1 VILSGT
7 MSARDRSV
15 DVVARVVLAA
25 ALVGACAPDEGVV
38 AADAGRTDARA
49 LNDLAGD
56 GPGDAGARDAAA
68 ADGASFD
75 GAAADGSSADG
86 SSADGSSADAS
97 SVDGASVD
105 AGPRRCTVTPS
116 AEPFR
121 SPSLR
126 LHWRATAGTPF
137 PNVDQVCSTPVVA
150 DIVRAAAGEEEV
162 PEVAFMTFSC
172 ESGYP
177 HSVLR
182 VISGRAPHRLLWSQN
197 GVGAPNTETAPYAL
211 RWDGHPAVGDL
222 DGNPGNGLEVVAVT
236 ARFGLAAFRSNGR
249 LYWQSMEPLTG
260 VNGANPSVSIADL
273 DGDGV
278 PEVIAGGAVL
288 NGRTGAV
295 RWQAPT
301 RGTNGQG
308 PLSVVID
315 LDGDGRLEVITG
327 SAVYD
332 AAGMQR
338 FRMGNGEGFAAVG
351 DLLDASGRAG
361 ADGVPEVAVMAGG
374 TLTLYNG
381 MTGASRWTAA
391 LQGASALGGAPTVAD
406 FDGDG
411 HAEVGVAGGNRY
423 TLFDP
428 DCRAVGP
435 DCIAVGV
442 RWATV
447 TEDTSSNVT
456 SSTVFDFNGDG
467 ASEVV
472 YNDEERFMV
481 LDGRTGRVLFEDWN
495 PSQTRTEQAI
505 VADADGDGQAD
516 IIFGANQCVGFAG
529 NTIPA
534 AMQATQRVPGLEIWS
549 SGDGSWVAARPLW
562 NEHGYHIDN
571 INDDGTIPR
580 REQPAWRT
588 HNTFRLNRARDRELL
603 APNLAGAPEPTTCR
617 LGVASVCTVVR
628 NGGDAPVGVV
638 TVGVYDRAPTDA
650 GARRLGVASTTRVLA
665 PGQTDRVCVEVPAP
679 SVETRLWVRVDD
691 GGAARECD
699 EGDNVAEVT
708 VSCGPA

>member
-1 VILSGT
+1 
-7 MSARDRSV
+7 MSAREPSV
-15 DVVARVVLAA
+15 CVVALAALALGCAPEEGVLA
-25 ALVGACAPDEGVV
+25 PD
-38 AADAGRTDARA
+38 ASRLDARPT
-49 LNDLAGD
+49 NDLAGD
-56 GPGDAGARDAAA
+56 RPVAADLPRRDAASDITPGDAALTDAAV
-68 ADGASFD
+68 
-75 GAAADGSSADG
+75 SADAV
-86 SSADGSSADAS
+86 SADAVSADAS
-97 SVDGASVD
+97 SADAGAGD
-105 AGPRRCTVTPS
+105 AGPQRCTVTPS

-121 SPSLR
+121 SPALR
-126 LHWRATAGTPF
+126 LHWRATAGMAF
-137 PNVDQVCSTPVVA
+137 AGADQVCSTPVVA
-150 DIVRAAAGEEEV
+150 DIVRARAGEEEI

-177 HSVLR
+177 RSALR

-197 GVGAPNTETAPYAL
+197 GFGAPNDEAAAFGL

-222 DGNPGNGLEVVAVT
+222 DGDPANGLEVVAVT
-236 ARFGLAAFRSNGR
+236 AGFGLAAYRSNGR
-249 LYWQSMEPLTG
+249 LYWRSVEPLTAA
-260 VNGANPSVSIADL
+260 NGANPSVSIADL

-288 NGRTGAV
+288 HGRTGVV
-295 RWQAPT
+295 RWQAAT

-332 AAGMQR
+332 AAGAQR
-338 FRMGNGEGFAAVG
+338 FRMGSGEGFAAVG
-351 DLLDASGRAG
+351 DLLDARGNAG
-361 ADGVPEVAVMAGG
+361 ADGAPEVAVMSAG

-381 MTGASRWTAA
+381 MTGASRWSAA
-391 LQGASALGGAPTVAD
+391 LQGAMALGGAPTVAD

-411 HAEVGVAGGNRY
+411 HAEVGVAGGDRY

-435 DCIAVGV
+435 DCVAVGV

-481 LDGRTGRVLFEDWN
+481 LDGRTGRILFQDFN

-516 IIFGANQCVGFAG
+516 IVFGANQCAAFAG

-534 AMQATQRVPGLEIWS
+534 GEAAAQRVPGLEIWS

-580 REQPAWRT
+580 REAPAWRT
-588 HNTFRLNRARDRELL
+588 HNTFRLNRARDRALL
-603 APNLAGAPEPTTCR
+603 APDLAGAPEAPTCR
-617 LGVASVCTVVR
+617 LSVASVCTVVR
-628 NGGDAPVGVV
+628 NEGDAPVGAV
-638 TVGVYDRAPTDA
+638 TVGAYDRAPSA
-650 GARRLGVASTTRVLA
+650 MGARRLGMAATTRVLA
-665 PGQTDRVCVEVPAP
+665 PGQSERVCVEIPAP
-679 SVETRLWVRVDD
+679 SAETRVWLRVDD

-708 VSCGPA
+708 VACGPA

>member
-1 VILSGT
+1 
-7 MSARDRSV
+7 MSAP
-15 DVVARVVLAA
+15 ARAVVLG
-25 ALVGACAPDEGVV
+25 ALALGCAPEETITEADASRLDARPSGDIAGDRPA
-38 AADAGRTDARA
+38 AADAPRFDASTDIVRA
-49 LNDLAGD
+49 DAAVDAPADVVRDAAGD
-56 GPGDAGARDAAA
+56 RPSGDAG
-68 ADGASFD
+68 
-75 GAAADGSSADG
+75 
-86 SSADGSSADAS
+86 
-97 SVDGASVD
+97 
-105 AGPRRCTVTPS
+105 PQRCTVTPS

-121 SPSLR
+121 SPALR
-126 LHWRATAGTPF
+126 LHWRASAGTPF
-137 PNVDQVCSTPVVA
+137 AGADQVCSTPVVA
-150 DIVRAAAGEEEV
+150 DIVRGAAGEEPV

-172 ESGYP
+172 ETSYSR
-177 HSVLR
+177 SVLR
-182 VISGRAPHRLLWSQN
+182 VVSGRAPHRLLWSQN
-197 GVGAPNTETAPYAL
+197 GVGAPNDERAAYGL

-222 DGNPGNGLEVVAVT
+222 DGNPANGLEVVAVT
-236 ARFGLAAFRSNGR
+236 ARFGLAAFRSDGR
-249 LYWQSMEPLTG
+249 LYWQSMEPLAGMTG
-260 VNGANPSVSIADL
+260 PNPSISIADL

-278 PEVIAGGAVL
+278 AEVISGGAVV

-295 RWQAPT
+295 RWQTAT
-301 RGTNGQG
+301 RGSNGQG

-315 LDGDGRLEVITG
+315 LDGDGALEVITG

-332 AAGMQR
+332 ASGRQR
-338 FRMGNGEGFAAVG
+338 FRMGTGEGFAAVG
-351 DLLDASGRAG
+351 DLLDGRGNAG
-361 ADGVPEVAVMAGG
+361 TDGVPEVAVMVGG
-374 TLTLYNG
+374 TLTLYDGLNG
-381 MTGASRWTAA
+381 SARWTAR
-391 LQGASALGGAPTVAD
+391 LRGATALGGAPTVAD

-411 HAEVGVAGGNRY
+411 HAEIGVAGGDRY

-435 DCIAVGV
+435 ECVAVGV

-481 LDGRTGRVLFEDWN
+481 LDGRTGRVVFEDWN

-516 IIFGANQCVGFAG
+516 IVFGANQCAAFAG

-534 AMQATQRVPGLEIWS
+534 AMAATQRVPGLEIWT

-580 REQPAWRT
+580 REAPSWRT
-588 HNTFRLNRARDRELL
+588 HNTFRLNRARDRTLL
-603 APNLAGAPEPTTCR
+603 APNLSSMPAAPTCSGR
-617 LGVASVCTVVR
+617 MASVCTSVSNR
-628 NGGDAPVGVV
+628 GDAPVGAIG
-638 TVGVYDRAPTDA
+638 VGVWDRDPSAM
-650 GARRLGVASTTRVLA
+650 GARRLGAATTTRVLM
-665 PGQTDRVCVEVPAP
+665 PGQSERVCATIDAP
-679 SVETRLWVRVDD
+679 SVETRVWVRVDD

>member
-1 VILSGT
+1 
-7 MSARDRSV
+7 MSARVGSV
-15 DVVARVVLAA
+15 CSIVLAA
-25 ALVGACAPDEGVV
+25 IALGCAPGDDVSSV
-38 AADAGRTDARA
+38 DAGRLDARA
-49 LNDLAGD
+49 ANDLGGD
-56 GPGDAGARDAAA
+56 RTAVVDAARRDAASDAPAARDAS
-68 ADGASFD
+68 ADAVD
-75 GAAADGSSADG
+75 GAAADGA
-86 SSADGSSADAS
+86 
-97 SVDGASVD
+97 VVD
-105 AGPRRCTVTPS
+105 AGPTRCTVTPS

-121 SPSLR
+121 SPALR
-126 LHWRATAGTPF
+126 LHWRATAAMPF
-137 PNVDQVCSTPVVA
+137 AGADQVCSTPVVA
-150 DIVRAAAGEEEV
+150 DIVRAAVGEDEI

-172 ESGYP
+172 EAGYP
-177 HSVLR
+177 RSVLR

-197 GVGAPNTETAPYAL
+197 GVGAPNDEAAAFGL

-222 DGNPGNGLEVVAVT
+222 DGNPANGLEVVAVT
-236 ARFGLAAFRSNGR
+236 ARFGLAAFRSDGR

-260 VNGANPSVSIADL
+260 ANGANPSISIADL

-278 PEVIAGGAVL
+278 PEVIAGGAVV

-295 RWQAPT
+295 RWQAAT

-315 LDGDGRLEVITG
+315 LDGDGPLEVITG
-327 SAVYD
+327 SAVYESTG
-332 AAGMQR
+332 ALR
-338 FRMGNGEGFAAVG
+338 YRMGAGEGFAAVG
-351 DLLDASGRAG
+351 DLLDARNQAG
-361 ADGVPEVAVMAGG
+361 ADRVPEVAVMAAG
-374 TLTLYNG
+374 TLTLHDAR
-381 MTGASRWTAA
+381 TGVARWSAT
-391 LQGASALGGAPTVAD
+391 LRGAMALGGAPTVAD

-411 HAEVGVAGGNRY
+411 HAEVGVAGGDRY

-428 DCRAVGP
+428 DCV
-435 DCIAVGV
+435 AVGV

-481 LDGRTGRVLFEDWN
+481 LDGRTGRVVFEDWN

-516 IIFGANQCVGFAG
+516 IVFGANQCAAFAG

-534 AMQATQRVPGLEIWS
+534 AQAATQRVPGLEIWS

-580 REQPAWRT
+580 REAPAWRS
-588 HNTFRLNRARDRELL
+588 HNTFRLNRARDRALL
-603 APNLAGAPEPTTCR
+603 APDLAGTPEATTCR
-617 LGVASVCTVVR
+617 LGVASVCTTVR
-628 NGGDAPVGVV
+628 NEGDAPVGVLS
-638 TVGVYDRAPTDA
+638 VGVYDRAPTTT
-650 GARRLGVASTTRVLA
+650 GARRLGAASTTRVLA
-665 PGQTDRVCVEVPAP
+665 PGQRERVCVEIPAP
-679 SVETRLWVRVDD
+679 PAETRVFVRVDD

-699 EGDNVAEVT
+699 EGNNVAEAT
-708 VSCGPA
+708 VACGPA

>member
-1 VILSGT
+1 
-7 MSARDRSV
+7 MSAT
-15 DVVARVVLAA
+15 ARVAAITALA
-25 ALVGACAPDEGVV
+25 LGCAPDEAIVQADASRLDARTGSDLGGDRSVASDGPRLDASADIVRVDAVV
-38 AADAGRTDARA
+38 DAPSDATGDRPAADAG
-49 LNDLAGD
+49 
-56 GPGDAGARDAAA
+56 PQ
-68 ADGASFD
+68 
-75 GAAADGSSADG
+75 
-86 SSADGSSADAS
+86 
-97 SVDGASVD
+97 
-105 AGPRRCTVTPS
+105 RCTVTPS

-121 SPSLR
+121 TPALR
-126 LHWRATAGTPF
+126 LHWRATAGMPF
-137 PNVDQVCSTPVVA
+137 AGADQVCSTPVVA
-150 DIVRAAAGEEEV
+150 DIVRGAAGEEPV

-177 HSVLR
+177 RSALR

-197 GVGAPNTETAPYAL
+197 GVGAPDDERAPFAL

-222 DGNPGNGLEVVAVT
+222 DGDPANGLEVVAVT

-249 LYWQSMEPLTG
+249 LYWQSMEPLAG
-260 VNGANPSVSIADL
+260 MNGANPSISIADL

-278 PEVIAGGAVL
+278 AEVISGGAVV

-295 RWQAPT
+295 RWQAAT

-315 LDGDGRLEVITG
+315 LDGDGSLEVITG

-332 AAGMQR
+332 ASGRQR
-338 FRMGNGEGFAAVG
+338 FRMGAGEGFAAVG
-351 DLLDASGRAG
+351 DLLDARGAAG

-374 TLTLYNG
+374 TLTLYDGLN
-381 MTGASRWTAA
+381 GASRWSAT
-391 LQGASALGGAPTVAD
+391 LRGAMALGGAPTVAD

-411 HAEVGVAGGNRY
+411 HAEVGVAGGDRY

-428 DCRAVGP
+428 DCTAVGP
-435 DCIAVGV
+435 DCMAVGV

-481 LDGRTGRVLFEDWN
+481 LDGRTGRVLFQDWN

-516 IIFGANQCVGFAG
+516 IVFGANQCAAFAG

-534 AMQATQRVPGLEIWS
+534 AEQATQRVPGLEIWT

-580 REQPAWRT
+580 REAPSWRT
-588 HNTFRLNRARDRELL
+588 HNTFRLNRARDRALL
-603 APNLAGAPEPTTCR
+603 APNLSSVPEAPTCVGRMVNLCTTVNNR
-617 LGVASVCTVVR
+617 
-628 NGGDAPVGVV
+628 GDAPIGAV
-638 TVGVYDRAPTDA
+638 TVGFYDRDPSMA
-650 GARRLGVASTTRVLA
+650 GARRLGGGSTTRVLM
-665 PGQTDRVCVEVPAP
+665 PSQSERVCASIAAPAG
-679 SVETRLWVRVDD
+679 ETRVWVRVDD
-691 GGAARECD
+691 GASARECD
-699 EGDNVAEVT
+699 EGDNVSSFT
-708 VSCGPA
+708 VACGPG

>member
-1 VILSGT
+1 MRPPAPSTLLLVLLAPGCAPEEGVTALDAAAFDARPST
-7 MSARDRSV
+7 DRAAPNDLARTDAARDATATI
-15 DVVARVVLAA
+15 DATAA
-25 ALVGACAPDEGVV
+25 TDAATPGDAP
-38 AADAGRTDARA
+38 AADA
-49 LNDLAGD
+49 
-56 GPGDAGARDAAA
+56 PAA
-68 ADGASFD
+68 
-75 GAAADGSSADG
+75 
-86 SSADGSSADAS
+86 
-97 SVDGASVD
+97 D

-121 SPSLR
+121 SPALR
-126 LHWRATAGTPF
+126 LHWRATAAMPF
-137 PNVDQVCSTPVVA
+137 AGADQVCSTPVVA
-150 DIVRAAAGEEEV
+150 DIVREAAGEEPV

-177 HSVLR
+177 RSVLR
-182 VISGRAPHRLLWSQN
+182 VISGRAPHRLVWSQN
-197 GVGAPNTETAPYAL
+197 GLGAPNDEAAPNGL

-222 DGNPGNGLEVVAVT
+222 DGNLANGLEVVAVT
-236 ARFGLAAFRSNGR
+236 ATFGLAAFRSNGR
-249 LYWQSMEPLTG
+249 LYWQSAAPLMG
-260 VNGANPSVSIADL
+260 ANGANPSVSIADL

-278 PEVIAGGAVL
+278 PEVIAGGAVVH
-288 NGRTGAV
+288 GRTGAT
-295 RWQAPT
+295 RWQAAT

-308 PLSVVID
+308 PLSVAVD
-315 LDGDGRLEVITG
+315 LDGDGRLEVLTG
-327 SAVYD
+327 STVYD
-332 AAGMQR
+332 AAGMPR
-338 FRMGNGEGFAAVG
+338 FRMGTGEGFAAVG
-351 DLLDASGRAG
+351 DLLDAEGRGG

-374 TLTLYNG
+374 TLTLYDG
-381 MTGASRWTAA
+381 RTGASRWSAA

-411 HAEVGVAGGNRY
+411 HAEVGVAGGDRY

-428 DCRAVGP
+428 DCAAAGG
-435 DCIAVGV
+435 DCLARGV

-481 LDGRTGRVLFEDWN
+481 LDGRTGRVVFQDWN

-516 IIFGANQCVGFAG
+516 IVFGANQCAAFAG

-534 AMQATQRVPGLEIWS
+534 AMSATQRVPGLEIWS

-571 INDDGTIPR
+571 INDDGSIPR
-580 REQPAWRT
+580 REEPSWRT
-588 HNTFRLNRARDRELL
+588 HNTFRLNRARDRALL
-603 APNLAGAPEPTTCR
+603 APDLAGAPDAPTCAGRT
-617 LGVASVCTVVR
+617 ATVCVTVR
-628 NGGDAPVGVV
+628 NEGDAMVGAVA
-638 TVGVYDRAPTDA
+638 VGVYDRAPAMT
-650 GARRLGVASTTRVLA
+650 GARRLGMGATTRVLSPA
-665 PGQTDRVCVEVPAP
+665 QTERVCVEIEAP
-679 SVETRLWVRVDD
+679 QRDTPVWVRVDD

-699 EGDNVAEVT
+699 EDDNVVSVT